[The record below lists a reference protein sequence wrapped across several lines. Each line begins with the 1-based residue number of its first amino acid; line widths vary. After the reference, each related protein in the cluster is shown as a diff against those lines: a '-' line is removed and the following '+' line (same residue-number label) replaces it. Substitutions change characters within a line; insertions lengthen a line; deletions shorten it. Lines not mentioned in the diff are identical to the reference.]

1 MKKFPFCEDGEATLH
16 SFQDDDLGFALVWKY
31 NNESGIRT
39 YQGQIIISDDPN
51 LHGWPKSLGSIPS
64 DSKLKEICG
73 DYRNN
78 FSSLEYSRKRAVAY
92 DPIPEQLD
100 QIYHDMD
107 GWKKRIK
114 AVKDKYPKP

>member
-1 MKKFPFCEDGEATLH
+1 MKPAKFDALKNLCPTSRFVMSGEGVIL
-16 SFQDDDLGFALVWKY
+16 
-31 NNESGIRT
+31 N
-39 YQGQIIISDDPN
+39 
-51 LHGWPKSLGSIPS
+51 
-64 DSKLKEICG
+64 SKLKNGEKLPTEEQIQ
-73 DYRNN
+73 DKLKE
-78 FSSLEYSRKRAVAY
+78 LEAEYDAKKYQRDRAVAY